1 MIPFEQHAG
10 VPHDLLRCV
19 PQEISVGEYRPD
31 PIDIG
36 IDHAR
41 GGEQLA
47 RIELVGAFELI
58 LIDRRFEAA
67 AQCVL
72 HAIME
77 LGEQRGFPRVPQAR
91 VGRSHIRCGEHVEI
105 IEVCFVAY
113 EPRECIDD
121 FGIGDVLL
129 LRRQ

>member
-1 MIPFEQHAG
+1 MTPFEQHAG

-19 PQEISVGEYRPD
+19 PQEIGVGEYRPD

-67 AQCVL
+67 AQRVL
-72 HAIME
+72 YAVME
-77 LGEQRGFPRVPQAR
+77 LGKERGFPRVPQAR

-105 IEVCFVAY
+105 VEMRLVTH

-121 FGIGDVLL
+121 FGVGDVLL
-129 LRRQ
+129 LRRE